1 MIIKQKGVEGA
12 FIPRLKS
19 RVSCAKRMNINRY
32 ALRKER
38 SLQKIIKNQP
48 KPNTT
53 AIGVCSETQVTHHII
68 TKRSEE
74 CLPISVFVPKHK
86 EGDGKK
92 FPVIIDIYGG
102 GFVAG
107 RSEQNKCFGAWCAEH
122 GYLTFIP
129 EYTPVPETNIFG
141 QIGDILKAFEAI
153 DLLAD
158 NYAGD
163 KSKMYLVGDGAGA
176 ALACLTYALIWHPV
190 SMRHLD
196 DELPFNIPQSA
207 KLSFRAMCLQNGIF
221 TLTDGKTAAITPYL
235 MEKGWQR
242 TSYAPYVSPKTYAK
256 MLPPCF
262 LVTGISDSQ
271 KKDTKRF
278 SNLLVHKRIKCK
290 MYITHTPFTKESF
303 AARYPG
309 KPYSE
314 AANLEMLKFFEKI

>member
-1 MIIKQKGVEGA
+1 
-12 FIPRLKS
+12 
-19 RVSCAKRMNINRY
+19 MNINHY

-38 SLQKIIKNQP
+38 EIQKFINKLPPLN
-48 KPNTT
+48 
-53 AIGVCSETQVTHHII
+53 AAAAGVGNDKRITHHIL
-68 TKRSEE
+68 TGYHNNH
-74 CLPISVFVPKHK
+74 LPISVFVPKHK
-86 EGDGKK
+86 EEGEK

-129 EYTPVPETNIFG
+129 EYTPIPETNLFG

-153 DLLAD
+153 DRLAD
-158 NYAGD
+158 NYDGD

-176 ALACLTYALIWHPV
+176 ALACLTYALIWNPV

-196 DELPFNIPQSA
+196 DELPFNIPQNA
-207 KLSFRAMCLQNGIF
+207 KFSFRAMCLQNGIF

-235 MEKGWQR
+235 MEKDWKK

-278 SNLLVHKRIKCK
+278 SNLLAHKRIKCK
-290 MYITHTPFTKESF
+290 TYITHTPFTKESF
-303 AARYPG
+303 AARYPE